1 MANEGGKV
9 FNRDVLIAGD
19 GALYVKDKKVIGE
32 NGAFVNGAAG
42 ALAKTAAYTMAA
54 ADSGLVTTVTA
65 VGNTVITLPATVVGY
80 SFTIVNG
87 ATNGVGEISVD
98 PNASD
103 KIVGGSL
110 TGGDGKK
117 FTNTLATSKKGDLIK
132 LVADGVNGW
141 FVTEIVGTW
150 AAEA

>member
-1 MANEGGKV
+1 MAKI
-9 FNRDVLIAGD
+9 FNKDVKISGN
-19 GALYVKDKKVIGE
+19 GALIVNEKTVV
-32 NGAFVNGAAG
+32 NGNGSIVNGAA
-42 ALAKTAAYTMAA
+42 ASLAKTAAYTMAA

-65 VGNTVITLPATVVGY
+65 NGATVITLPATVVGY

-87 ATNGVGEISVD
+87 SEDGKGAISID

-117 FTNTLATSKKGDLIK
+117 FTNTLATSNKGDLLK
-132 LVADGVNGW
+132 VVADGVNGW
-141 FVTEIVGTW
+141 FVTEMVGTW